1 MGHAGICF
9 LPGQVT
15 GGKRACFFTSPHSTM
30 AANPTPTNDHQLLV
44 RCHDMSAGCEALEV
58 ELGIKQ
64 NTASKMREVAEAAR
78 AAMAEVGRLKGERGL
93 RRKEF
98 RQVDREAERVLG
110 RCRLRLAALFGPRH
124 NMQWEA
130 AGFRHRSTMVPESLA
145 GRQALLTGLAGY
157 LTLFP
162 EKESTDMG
170 TTAAICTATHD
181 AVQAARTAVKRSQT
195 QLRAAVVAKR
205 AALKKLRKQMRS
217 LIRELDIVMAK
228 DDPRWQRFG
237 LRVPASPSMPKAVE
251 SVTLTALGGGA
262 VEVSW
267 PRARHARRYR
277 VQLRRAGAAEFEN
290 VKTLRGRDTILTSLP
305 VGERLEVRVIAAN
318 QLDEAAPSPV
328 GVVVVL

>member
-1 MGHAGICF
+1 
-9 LPGQVT
+9 
-15 GGKRACFFTSPHSTM
+15 M

-64 NTASKMREVAEAAR
+64 NTASKMRATAETAR
-78 AAMAEVGRLKGERGL
+78 AAMAEVGRLKGELGL

-110 RCRLRLAALFGPRH
+110 RCRLRLAALFGPPH
-124 NMQWEA
+124 NTQWEA
-130 AGFRHRSTMVPESLA
+130 AGFTHRSTMVPESLA
-145 GRQALLTGLAGY
+145 GRLGVLSRLAGY
-157 LTLFP
+157 LTLCP

-170 TTAAICTATHD
+170 TTAAICEATHD
-181 AVQAARTAVKRSQT
+181 AVRDARTAVRTVQT
-195 QLRAAVVAKR
+195 QLRAAVLAKR

-228 DDPRWQRFG
+228 NDPRWQRFG

-251 SVTLTALGGGA
+251 SVTLTALGGGVVA
-262 VEVSW
+262 VAW

-277 VQLRRAGAAEFEN
+277 VQVRRAGAAEFEN
-290 VKTLRGRDTILTSLP
+290 VKTLRGRDTTLTGLP
-305 VGERLEVRVIAAN
+305 VGESLEVRVIAAN